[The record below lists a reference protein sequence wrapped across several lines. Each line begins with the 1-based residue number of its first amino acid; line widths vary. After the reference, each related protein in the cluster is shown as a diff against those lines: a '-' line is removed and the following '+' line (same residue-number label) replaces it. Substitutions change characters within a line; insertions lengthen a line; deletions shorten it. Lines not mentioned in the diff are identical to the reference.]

1 MLTWPVIAF
10 LICAFV
16 PWHWS
21 IGSVIVSPYRLV
33 LLVMTLPC
41 LWIWV
46 RGKGGGVRASDI
58 TILLYCLWCI
68 TSLTIIHG
76 TQAGL
81 QSGGIISIETAG
93 AYLLGR
99 CFIRGPEQYC
109 AMIRLLFWIVAALLP
124 FAVLE
129 AFSSSNVLLE
139 FFSIF
144 FPTHEVTVNVP
155 RWGVRR
161 VQSVFEHPIL
171 FGVSCGAI
179 LALVHLVLG
188 EKQSSI
194 RRWAASALVLFTAS
208 LSLSSGPMTALTAQV
223 FLLFWNW
230 ALRANEMR
238 WRLLWALLF
247 AVYVLISL
255 VSNQTVPQFLMTHFS
270 FDQGSAYY
278 RVLIWNFGSESALN
292 HPFFGVGFGRWDR
305 PEWMPGSID
314 MFWLYHAVLFGLPA
328 GILLLVSFL
337 LTIISVSLRKGLDPK
352 IAQYRTAFL
361 IVMTSY
367 FLVGW
372 TVHFWNATYV
382 LFLFL
387 LGSGA
392 WLVDVEPM
400 PEIRISGAR
409 MHGTADP
416 SSKRQKRLGRQ
427 PRANVRNTDEAYD
440 GPVEPDQPSF
450 HGATGA
456 KGSLSDGCRDRRPER

>member
-1 MLTWPVIAF
+1 
-10 LICAFV
+10 
-16 PWHWS
+16 
-21 IGSVIVSPYRLV
+21 
-33 LLVMTLPC
+33 
-41 LWIWV
+41 
-46 RGKGGGVRASDI
+46 
-58 TILLYCLWCI
+58 
-68 TSLTIIHG
+68 
-76 TQAGL
+76 
-81 QSGGIISIETAG
+81 
-93 AYLLGR
+93 
-99 CFIRGPEQYC
+99 
-109 AMIRLLFWIVAALLP
+109 MIRLLFWIVAALFP

-144 FPTHEVTVNVP
+144 FPTHELTFNVP
-155 RWGVRR
+155 RWGLRR

-171 FGVSCGAI
+171 FGVSCGAT

-188 EKQSSI
+188 EKQSST
-194 RRWAASALVLFTAS
+194 RRWAASALVLLTAS

-223 FLLFWNW
+223 FLIFWNR
-230 ALRANEMR
+230 ALRTNEMR
-238 WRLLWALLF
+238 WRLLWALFF
-247 AVYVLISL
+247 AIYVLISL
-255 VSNQTVPQFLMTHFS
+255 VSNQTVPEFLMTHFS
-270 FDQGSAYY
+270 FDQQSAHY

-328 GILLLVSFL
+328 GILLLLSFL
-337 LTIISVSLRKGLDPK
+337 LTVISVSFRKGLAPK
-352 IAQYRTAFL
+352 MVQYRTAFL

-400 PEIRISGAR
+400 PETLISSAR
-409 MHGTADP
+409 MRGSAGP
-416 SSKRQKRLGRQ
+416 SSKKRLRRQ
-427 PRANVRNTDEAYD
+427 PSANVCNAEEAWD
-440 GPVEPDQPSF
+440 GPFEPGQPPL
-450 HGATGA
+450 HGGTGG
-456 KGSLSDGCRDRRPER
+456 KRSPSGGRRDRRPER